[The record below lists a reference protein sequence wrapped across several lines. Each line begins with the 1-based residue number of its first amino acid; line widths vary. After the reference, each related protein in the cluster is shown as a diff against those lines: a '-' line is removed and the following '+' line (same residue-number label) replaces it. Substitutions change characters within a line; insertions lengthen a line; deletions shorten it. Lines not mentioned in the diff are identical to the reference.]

1 MPKIPRKPLS
11 KAARERRRKIQS
23 AQTIYQRQEERYR
36 KLSQSLDGRD
46 AEIYAKAAEQIH
58 ERREKLKGI
67 DVRKPST
74 ITDDQ
79 KFIIKDA
86 QNFKAGANTD
96 DWQRGETL
104 GRLRLSG
111 TVLGHNFF
119 AATKNMWEGVSYE
132 KRLDAIAKELA
143 KDPEVKRRYGKRPNA
158 SQMIDIVSDFF
169 EASYFDD
176 SGMISTG
183 SPPDAAFMRGIGSM
197 MQSYG

>member
-11 KAARERRRKIQS
+11 KAAKERRRKIQS
-23 AQTIYQRQEERYR
+23 AQAIYQRQEERYR
-36 KLSQSLDGRD
+36 KLSKSLDGRD
-46 AEIYAKAAEQIH
+46 AEIYAKAADQIH

-74 ITDDQ
+74 ITEDQ
-79 KFIIKDA
+79 RFFIKDA
-86 QNFKAGANTD
+86 KNFKAGANSD
-96 DWQRGETL
+96 DWHRGETL

-119 AATKNMWEGVSYE
+119 AATKNMWEGVAYE
-132 KRLDAIAKELA
+132 RRLDAISKELS

-169 EASYFDD
+169 EASYFDE
-176 SGMISTG
+176 SEIITSG